1 MTCGHVDSDMKKTIL
16 TSISLVEPQIVVN
29 DGASWG
35 ENAVDVFYQGS
46 RMCWPSGCVGESTL
60 VTTNYIGPL
69 TVSFQG
75 IAVSELPCYEEDVVT
90 GCFANGHWR
99 THTTGAGAG
108 KAYYVTTNNFWF
120 VDAACSR
127 TYESNWTPD
136 STLVWKIPIGWH
148 RKSADYTDWHGVSGP
163 DYELRWDPQSR
174 PLRIETIYRQ
184 SRYIDK
190 EGTFHTGKFGH
201 TIQRSRSCRVI
212 LDGNTIQWSHP
223 Q

>member
-75 IAVSELPCYEEDVVT
+75 IAV
-90 GCFANGHWR
+90 
-99 THTTGAGAG
+99 
-108 KAYYVTTNNFWF
+108 
-120 VDAACSR
+120 
-127 TYESNWTPD
+127 
-136 STLVWKIPIGWH
+136 
-148 RKSADYTDWHGVSGP
+148 
-163 DYELRWDPQSR
+163 
-174 PLRIETIYRQ
+174 
-184 SRYIDK
+184 
-190 EGTFHTGKFGH
+190 
-201 TIQRSRSCRVI
+201 
-212 LDGNTIQWSHP
+212 
-223 Q
+223 